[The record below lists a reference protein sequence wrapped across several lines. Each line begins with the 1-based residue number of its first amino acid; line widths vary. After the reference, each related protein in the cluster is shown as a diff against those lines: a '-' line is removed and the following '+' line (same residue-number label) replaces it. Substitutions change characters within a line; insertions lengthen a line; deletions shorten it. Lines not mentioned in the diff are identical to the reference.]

1 MIRQPKRVPKRDLSI
16 NQSIVIFPLL
26 PPPQV
31 HTLIFD
37 LSARRF
43 KQSLARKPSQTTP
56 EAAALPAVDPVGIRA
71 VFDGADGTDPLPD
84 PANVA
89 VAVGPNRGPHV
100 GVGLDLLLHLLPQLR
115 AARSGE
121 LVSQDVVAQLRHAD
135 EALVPGGEALGVQV
149 GLLVELLQR

>member
-1 MIRQPKRVPKRDLSI
+1 MIRQPKRVPKRDLFV

-71 VFDGADGTDPLPD
+71 VFYGAEGTDPLPD

-100 GVGLDLLLHLLPQLR
+100 GVGLDLLPQLR